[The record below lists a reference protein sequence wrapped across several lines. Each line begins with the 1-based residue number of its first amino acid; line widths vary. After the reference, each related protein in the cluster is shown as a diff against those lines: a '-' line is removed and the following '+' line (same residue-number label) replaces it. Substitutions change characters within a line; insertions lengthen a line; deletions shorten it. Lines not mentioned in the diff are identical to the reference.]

1 MISMAHTPLYWL
13 QYVIISKNLQLFVA
27 EPCQNATQ
35 QLKVPISFSSM
46 ALILY
51 MNNLT
56 TIITETKKEAI
67 WADTG
72 ITNLCHCMAMSEI
85 KNTVFWWALQQL
97 CNLHLGAFNT
107 DGVLSCHKV
116 QQIMWCKKILLH
128 WTQET
133 NWREKIIYLLH
144 YALLSGN
151 NPKLPL
157 RTVQRLYQ
165 SFSEHSSLHH
175 LAVKSHCGCNHCYI
189 WNYCKHPG
197 NKSKNTPS
205 SSARKLLRR

>member
-35 QLKVPISFSSM
+35 QPKVPISFSSM

-51 MNNLT
+51 MNTLT

-85 KNTVFWWALQQL
+85 ENTVFWWALQQL

-107 DGVLSCHKV
+107 V
-116 QQIMWCKKILLH
+116 
-128 WTQET
+128 
-133 NWREKIIYLLH
+133 
-144 YALLSGN
+144 
-151 NPKLPL
+151 
-157 RTVQRLYQ
+157 
-165 SFSEHSSLHH
+165 FSAAIRS
-175 LAVKSHCGCNHCYI
+175 
-189 WNYCKHPG
+189 
-197 NKSKNTPS
+197 NKSCDAKKSCCIERNKLTGGKKSSTCYTMLCCLGTIPNCPS
-205 SSARKLLRR
+205 GLFKGCTRVFQSIRVYII